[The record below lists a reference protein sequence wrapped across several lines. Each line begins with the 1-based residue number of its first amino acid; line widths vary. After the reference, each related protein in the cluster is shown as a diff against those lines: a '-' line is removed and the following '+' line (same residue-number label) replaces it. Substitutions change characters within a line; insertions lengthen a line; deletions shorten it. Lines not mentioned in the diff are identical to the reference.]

1 MSAKPVKQ
9 AHIATPD
16 SLATPDS
23 PLERLSLLMGDDMKK
38 VNALILQ
45 NLQSEVPLIPQVGAW
60 LIAAGG
66 KRIRPLLTLASARL
80 YGCGS
85 DRPYGLAAAVE
96 FIHTA
101 TLLHDDVVDE
111 STERRGQE

>member
-1 MSAKPVKQ
+1 MAAKPVKQ
-9 AHIATPD
+9 ASSA
-16 SLATPDS
+16 AAES
-23 PLERLSLLMGDDMKK
+23 PLERLSTLLGDDMKK

-66 KRIRPLLTLASARL
+66 KRIRPLLTLASTRL
-80 YGCGS
+80 YGNGS
-85 DRPYGLAAAVE
+85 DRPFGLAAAVE

-111 STERRGQE
+111 ST